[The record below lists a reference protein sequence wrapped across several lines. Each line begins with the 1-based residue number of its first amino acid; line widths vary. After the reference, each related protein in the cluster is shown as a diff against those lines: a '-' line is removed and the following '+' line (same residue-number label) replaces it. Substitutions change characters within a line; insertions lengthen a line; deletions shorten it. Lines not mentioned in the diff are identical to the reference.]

1 MYNRIKGSAAL
12 WLGVVAMAITLL
24 SYLAIGRAETMYALN
39 ILVLSVSVVVNITWF
54 PAAMGAI
61 RNGAKSAADKIVL
74 TVWGSWMILTIQR
87 IYALLLTIYTVDD
100 VRPQWLIESPINV
113 LIVTN
118 IIVVGCYAAY
128 STIGE
133 AEAPR
138 QEKLWVYF
146 GTAAGGCVFGILV
159 TWTLLGG
166 KIF

>member
-1 MYNRIKGSAAL
+1 MLQAAKYNVAL
-12 WLGVVAMAITLL
+12 WLGFIAMGLALV
-24 SYLAIGRAETMYALN
+24 SYYLIGRAETLYALN

-54 PAAMGAI
+54 PAAIGAI
-61 RNGAKSAADKIVL
+61 RNGARSAADKIVL
-74 TVWGSWMILTIQR
+74 TVWGSWMILTVQR
-87 IYALLLTIYTVDD
+87 IYTLLLTVYE
-100 VRPQWLIESPINV
+100 RPSWLIETPINI
-113 LIVTN
+113 LIVTG
-118 IIVVGCYAAY
+118 IIVAGRYAAY

-159 TWTLLGG
+159 TWSLLGA

>member
-1 MYNRIKGSAAL
+1 MYNRIKGSAAP
-12 WLGVVAMAITLL
+12 WLGVVAMALALL
-24 SYLAIGRAETMYALN
+24 SYFVIGRAETLYALN
-39 ILVLSVSVVVNITWF
+39 ILVLSVSVVVNITWA

-74 TVWGSWMILTIQR
+74 TVWGSWMILSSQR
-87 IYALLLTIYTVDD
+87 LYTLLLTVYG
-100 VRPQWLIESPINV
+100 RPDWLIETPINI
-113 LIVTN
+113 LIVTG
-118 IIVVGCYAAY
+118 IIVAGCYAAY